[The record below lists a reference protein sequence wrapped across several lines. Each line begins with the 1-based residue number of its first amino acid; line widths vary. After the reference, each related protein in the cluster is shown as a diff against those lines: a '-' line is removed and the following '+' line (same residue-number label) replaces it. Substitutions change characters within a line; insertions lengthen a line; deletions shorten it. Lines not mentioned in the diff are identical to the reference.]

1 MLKIE
6 VIRINCLG
14 ENNQNLTSEVIRGK
28 IKINLQKCFRSNLH
42 LKKTLFLEKLGL
54 PSRQLLRVINLKKL
68 HYLTVTEYPLF
79 LIKLAL

>member
-1 MLKIE
+1 MLEKVMIRISYLRENIQNLTIE
-6 VIRINCLG
+6 VIK
-14 ENNQNLTSEVIRGK
+14 GK
-28 IKINLQKCFRSNLH
+28 TGISLQRYYRSNLH

-79 LIKLAL
+79 